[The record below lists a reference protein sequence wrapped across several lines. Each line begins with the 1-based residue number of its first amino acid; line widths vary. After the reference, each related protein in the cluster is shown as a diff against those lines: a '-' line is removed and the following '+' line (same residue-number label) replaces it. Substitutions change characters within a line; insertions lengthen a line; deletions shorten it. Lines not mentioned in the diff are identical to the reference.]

1 MALFESYE
9 RRIDKI
15 NEVLNSYGIASL
27 EEAEKITKDAGLDV
41 YNQIKGIQPICFE
54 NACWAYITGAAIA
67 IKKGCTRAADAAA
80 AIGEGLQA
88 FCIPGSV
95 ADQRKVGLGHGNLGK
110 MLLEEETDCFAFL
123 AGHES
128 FAAAEGA
135 IGIAEK
141 ANKVRKK
148 PLRVILN
155 GLGKD
160 AAKIISRINGFTY
173 VQTDYDYYTG
183 ELKEVSR
190 TAYSDGLRSKVNCYG
205 ANDVREGV
213 AIMWKEGVDVS
224 ITGNSTNPTR
234 FQHPVAGTYKK
245 ECIEQGKKYFSV
257 ASGGGTG
264 PVSYTHLYG
273 RTQSAFSEDG
283 LAVGAGLEDLGKGLR
298 SQVGTMYGTLK
309 KGPRYLEMAE
319 GYVTGIALDKDN
331 QIIGYKFVNLGKMTD
346 FIKKGD
352 DANTAYEKACGQYGR
367 VADAVKIID
376 PRTDEEVK

>member
-1 MALFESYE
+1 MALFESYD
-9 RRIDKI
+9 RREPQILA
-15 NEVLNSYGIASL
+15 VLKNYGIGSV
-27 EEAEKITKDAGLDV
+27 EECAEICKAKGLDIYKLV
-41 YNQIKGIQPICFE
+41 EGIQPICFE
-54 NACWAYITGAAIA
+54 NAKWAYTVGCAIA
-67 IKKGCTRAADAAA
+67 IKKGCKRAADAAA

-110 MLLEEETDCFAFL
+110 MLLEEDTKCFCFL

-141 ANKVRKK
+141 ANKVRKE

-160 AAKIISRINGFTY
+160 AAQIIARINGFTY
-173 VQTDYDYYTG
+173 VETEMDYYTG
-183 ELKEVSR
+183 EVKEVFRKS
-190 TAYSDGLRSKVNCYG
+190 YSDGLRAKVNCYG
-205 ANDVREGV
+205 ANDVTEGV

-245 ECIEQGKKYFSV
+245 ECVEKGKKYFSV

-264 PVSYTHLYG
+264 RTLHPDNMAAGPASYGMTDTMG
-273 RTQSAFSEDG
+273 RMHSDAQFAGSSSVPAHVEMMG
-283 LAVGAGLEDLGKGLR
+283 LSGMGNNPMVGATVACAVAVEEA
-298 SQVGTMYGTLK
+298 LK
-309 KGPRYLEMAE
+309 
-319 GYVTGIALDKDN
+319 
-331 QIIGYKFVNLGKMTD
+331 
-346 FIKKGD
+346 
-352 DANTAYEKACGQYGR
+352 
-367 VADAVKIID
+367 
-376 PRTDEEVK
+376 

>member
-15 NEVLNSYGIASL
+15 NEVLAGYGIASI
-27 EEAEKITKDAGLDV
+27 EEAQKITKDAGLDV
-41 YNQIKGIQPICFE
+41 YNQIKSIQPICFE
-54 NACWAYITGAAIA
+54 NACWAYIVGAAIA
-67 IKKGCTRAADAAA
+67 IKKGCKTAAEAAA
-80 AIGEGLQA
+80 AIGEGLQS

-110 MLLEEETDCFAFL
+110 MLLEEDTDCFCFL

-173 VQTDYDYYTG
+173 VQTGYDYYTG
-183 ELKEVSR
+183 ELKEVQRIS
-190 TAYSDGLRSKVNCYG
+190 YSDGLRSKVNCYG

-245 ECIEQGKKYFSV
+245 ECVEKGKKYFSV

-264 PVSYTHLYG
+264 RTLHPDNMAAGPASYGMTDTLG
-273 RTQSAFSEDG
+273 RMHSDAQFAGSSSVPAHVEMMG
-283 LAVGAGLEDLGKGLR
+283 LIGAGNNPMVGMTVAVAVSVEEAAKAGK
-298 SQVGTMYGTLK
+298 
-309 KGPRYLEMAE
+309 
-319 GYVTGIALDKDN
+319 
-331 QIIGYKFVNLGKMTD
+331 F
-346 FIKKGD
+346 
-352 DANTAYEKACGQYGR
+352 
-367 VADAVKIID
+367 
-376 PRTDEEVK
+376 

>member
-9 RRIDKI
+9 RREKQILAKLA
-15 NEVLNSYGIASL
+15 EYGINSI
-27 EEAEKITKDAGLDV
+27 EEAAEVTKAAGLDV
-41 YNQIKGIQPICFE
+41 YKMIEGIQPICFE
-54 NACWAYITGAAIA
+54 NAKWAYTVGAAIA
-67 IKKGCTRAADAAA
+67 IKKGCRKASEAAA
-80 AIGEGLQA
+80 AIGEGLQS

-110 MLLEEETDCFAFL
+110 MLLEEDTECFAFL

-141 ANKVRKK
+141 ANKVRQK

-160 AAKIISRINGFTY
+160 AAQIIARINGFTY
-173 VQTDYDYYTG
+173 VETEYDYYTG
-183 ELKEVSR
+183 ELKEVYR
-190 TAYSDGLRSKVNCYG
+190 KAYSNGPRAKVNCYG

-213 AIMWKEGVDVS
+213 AIMWKENVDVS

-245 ECIEQGKKYFSV
+245 ERIEAGKKYFSV

-264 PVSYTHLYG
+264 RTLHPDNMAAGPASYGMTDTMG
-273 RTQSAFSEDG
+273 RMHSDAQFAGSSSVPAHVEMMG
-283 LAVGAGLEDLGKGLR
+283 LIGAGNNPMVGMTGAVAVAVEEAAKAGK
-298 SQVGTMYGTLK
+298 
-309 KGPRYLEMAE
+309 
-319 GYVTGIALDKDN
+319 
-331 QIIGYKFVNLGKMTD
+331 F
-346 FIKKGD
+346 
-352 DANTAYEKACGQYGR
+352 
-367 VADAVKIID
+367 
-376 PRTDEEVK
+376 

>member
-9 RRIDKI
+9 RR
-15 NEVLNSYGIASL
+15 
-27 EEAEKITKDAGLDV
+27 EKQILDV
-41 YNQIKGIQPICFE
+41 LAQYDIKSIEECREICQAKGFDPYKIVEGIQPICFE
-54 NACWAYITGAAIA
+54 NAKWAFTVGCAIA
-67 IKKGCTRAADAAA
+67 LKKGVKSAAEAAA
-80 AIGEGLQA
+80 AIGEGLQS

-110 MLLEEETDCFAFL
+110 MLLEEETECFAFL

-160 AAKIISRINGFTY
+160 AAQIIARINGFTY
-173 VQTDYDYYTG
+173 IETEMDYYTG
-183 ELKEVSR
+183 EVKEVFR
-190 TAYSDGLRSKVNCYG
+190 KAYSDGLRSKVNCYG
-205 ANDVREGV
+205 ANDVTEGV
-213 AIMWKEGVDVS
+213 AIMWKENVDVS

-245 ECIEQGKKYFSV
+245 ERLEAGKKYFSV

-264 PVSYTHLYG
+264 RTLHPDNMAAGPASYGMTDTMG
-273 RTQSAFSEDG
+273 RMHSDAQFAGSSSVPAHVEMMG
-283 LAVGAGLEDLGKGLR
+283 LIGMGNNPMVGAT
-298 SQVGTMYGTLK
+298 VACAVAV
-309 KGPRYLEMAE
+309 AE
-319 GYVTGIALDKDN
+319 AL
-331 QIIGYKFVNLGKMTD
+331 
-346 FIKKGD
+346 
-352 DANTAYEKACGQYGR
+352 
-367 VADAVKIID
+367 
-376 PRTDEEVK
+376 

>member
-15 NEVLNSYGIASL
+15 NEVLAGYGIASI
-27 EEAEKITKDAGLDV
+27 EEAQKITKDAGLDV
-41 YNQIKGIQPICFE
+41 YNQIKSIQPICFE
-54 NACWAYITGAAIA
+54 NACWAYIVGAAIA
-67 IKKGCTRAADAAA
+67 IKKGCKTAAEAAA
-80 AIGEGLQA
+80 AIGEGLQS

-110 MLLEEETDCFAFL
+110 MLLEEDTDCFCFL

-173 VQTDYDYYTG
+173 VKTEYDYYTG
-183 ELKEVSR
+183 ELKEVQRIS
-190 TAYSDGLRSKVNCYG
+190 YSDGLRSKVNCYG

-245 ECIEQGKKYFSV
+245 ECVEKGKKYFSV

-264 PVSYTHLYG
+264 RTLHPDNMAAGPASYGMTDTLG
-273 RTQSAFSEDG
+273 RMHSDAQFAGSSSVPAHVEMMG
-283 LAVGAGLEDLGKGLR
+283 LIGAGNNPMVGMTVAVAVSVEEAAKAGK
-298 SQVGTMYGTLK
+298 
-309 KGPRYLEMAE
+309 
-319 GYVTGIALDKDN
+319 
-331 QIIGYKFVNLGKMTD
+331 F
-346 FIKKGD
+346 
-352 DANTAYEKACGQYGR
+352 
-367 VADAVKIID
+367 
-376 PRTDEEVK
+376 

>member
-9 RRIDKI
+9 RRIKQIDAA
-15 NEVLNSYGIASL
+15 LNSYGIASI

-41 YNQIKGIQPICFE
+41 YKMVEGIQPICFE
-54 NACWAYITGAAIA
+54 NAKWAYTVGAAIA
-67 IKKGCTRAADAAA
+67 IKKGCRKAADAAA

-110 MLLEEETDCFAFL
+110 MLLEEDTECFAFL

-141 ANKVRKK
+141 ANKVRQK

-160 AAKIISRINGFTY
+160 AAQVISRINGFTF
-173 VQTDYDYYTG
+173 VETEMDYYTG
-183 ELKEVSR
+183 EVKELYRKS
-190 TAYSDGLRSKVNCYG
+190 YSDGLRSKVNCYG
-205 ANDVREGV
+205 ANDVTEGV

-245 ECIEQGKKYFSV
+245 ECNEKGKKYFSV

-264 PVSYTHLYG
+264 RTLHPDNMAAGPASYGMTDTMG
-273 RTQSAFSEDG
+273 RMHSDAQFAGSSSVPAHVEMMG
-283 LAVGAGLEDLGKGLR
+283 LIGAGNNPMVGMTVAVAVSIEEAAKEGK
-298 SQVGTMYGTLK
+298 
-309 KGPRYLEMAE
+309 
-319 GYVTGIALDKDN
+319 
-331 QIIGYKFVNLGKMTD
+331 F
-346 FIKKGD
+346 
-352 DANTAYEKACGQYGR
+352 
-367 VADAVKIID
+367 
-376 PRTDEEVK
+376 

>member
-9 RRIDKI
+9 RREKQIL
-15 NEVLNSYGIASL
+15 EVLGKYGINSI
-27 EEAEKITKDAGLDV
+27 EECADICKAKGFDPYKITE
-41 YNQIKGIQPICFE
+41 GIQPICFE
-54 NACWAYITGAAIA
+54 NAKWAYTVGCAIA

-110 MLLEEETDCFAFL
+110 MLLEEETKCFAFL

-141 ANKVRKK
+141 ANKVRKE

-160 AAKIISRINGFTY
+160 AAQIIARINGFTY
-173 VQTDYDYYTG
+173 VETEMDYYTG
-183 ELKEVSR
+183 EVKEVFRKS
-190 TAYSDGLRSKVNCYG
+190 YSEGLRAKVNCYG
-205 ANDVREGV
+205 ANDVTEGV

-245 ECIEQGKKYFSV
+245 ECVEKGKKYFSV

-264 PVSYTHLYG
+264 RTLHPDNMAAGPASYGMTDTMG
-273 RTQSAFSEDG
+273 RMHSDAQFAGSSSVPAHVEMMG
-283 LAVGAGLEDLGKGLR
+283 LIGMGNNPMVGATVACAVAVEEA
-298 SQVGTMYGTLK
+298 M
-309 KGPRYLEMAE
+309 
-319 GYVTGIALDKDN
+319 
-331 QIIGYKFVNLGKMTD
+331 
-346 FIKKGD
+346 
-352 DANTAYEKACGQYGR
+352 KA
-367 VADAVKIID
+367 
-376 PRTDEEVK
+376 